1 MNVDALDLERD
12 NFLAWYRTATLDDL
26 AQAREN
32 GAERLD
38 ELLVKYAGEVRII
51 AAINGVAQAS
61 RLRGN
66 NVGARC
72 PRPF

>member
-12 NFLAWYRTATLDDL
+12 NFLTWYRTATPDDL
-26 AQAREN
+26 VRARAN
-32 GAERLD
+32 GAEKLD
-38 ELLVKYAGEVRII
+38 ELLMKYAGEVRII
-51 AAINGVAQAS
+51 AAIKGVAQAA